1 MISASRLVAHIR
13 CSLTLSAC
21 AGAGRR
27 SLAVAAANPGLL
39 RLSSPPPTTTG
50 YYHAAVPTCQSLR
63 QVVRR
68 PLTIV
73 SPPRI
78 VVGTATSR
86 RLMSSSGP
94 QYFEGLW
101 YEKYLLLEEYKKE
114 HGNCLVPQSFVY
126 CGAKLG
132 RWVSKQRQ
140 LYKNEKISKNRREML
155 DVLGFSW
162 DPKGD
167 FWELNFALL
176 EQFKEREG
184 HCNAPKSHEEGEVKL
199 GDWLNNQRTW
209 MKEEKLDESHQRRL
223 EELGVS
229 WDPLTDKWEQN
240 FALLEQFKEK
250 EGHGNVPYSY
260 EEDGVKLGAWLHT
273 LRQVRRGNVGGNLI
287 SERIERLENLG
298 VLWDPNGDQW
308 ERNFALLKQ
317 FKERED
323 HCNVPKSHEEDGIR
337 LGVWLNTQR
346 TSMKEEKL
354 DESYQQRLEELGVS
368 WDPFADQW
376 ERNFALLEQFKERE
390 GHCNV
395 PQSHEEDGIKLG
407 SWLNRLRQVRRG
419 NRDGKLSS
427 EQIERLDE
435 IGIRW

>member
-167 FWELNFALL
+167 
-176 EQFKEREG
+176 K
-184 HCNAPKSHEEGEVKL
+184 
-199 GDWLNNQRTW
+199 
-209 MKEEKLDESHQRRL
+209 
-223 EELGVS
+223 
-229 WDPLTDKWEQN
+229 
-240 FALLEQFKEK
+240 
-250 EGHGNVPYSY
+250 
-260 EEDGVKLGAWLHT
+260 
-273 LRQVRRGNVGGNLI
+273 
-287 SERIERLENLG
+287 
-298 VLWDPNGDQW
+298 
-308 ERNFALLKQ
+308 
-317 FKERED
+317 
-323 HCNVPKSHEEDGIR
+323 
-337 LGVWLNTQR
+337 
-346 TSMKEEKL
+346 
-354 DESYQQRLEELGVS
+354 
-368 WDPFADQW
+368 W

-395 PQSHEEDGIKLG
+395 PNSHEEDGIKLG
-407 SWLNRLRQVRRG
+407 TWLDWQRQVRKG
-419 NRDGKLSS
+419 NRGGNLSSERIERLEALGVVWDIFEDQWERNFVLLEHFKEREGHCNVPALHEEDGINIGKWIDRQRQVKKGNVSGNLSS
-427 EQIERLDE
+427 EQIERLESLGMIWESWEDQWE
-435 IGIRW
+435 RKFALLEQFKEREGHCNVPALNEEDGINLGKWLYWQRQVKKGNVRGDLSSERIERLENLGVRW